1 MEAIQENCAQHLEKR
16 AMTPN
21 ELLLWLSARKQGS
34 WPQFRG
40 AVERLDL
47 MESEDAGHDTA
58 LPLHQ
63 RVRLNLE
70 RLGHV
75 EFDVA
80 GCEDG
85 WRVVPPTFAVFQNE
99 TGCTGV
105 YCGARTPSLLGMIGQ
120 PNRMQAERV
129 AQADCPDIIRLHK
142 AEDLA
147 GFAAQCGMA
156 VQLDCAAAL
165 LSCLPRVD
173 TVKDWREE
181 QLPASGKDWD
191 VKQFVVKGRSMRWYE
206 TTVQEANAP
215 GAQGLFCFTRYQM
228 PRYFLRQPSKTV
240 SLPGAVGKYVVLSQ
254 RQRRV
259 LRYDRRART
268 LTLPAILRPPMLT
281 ERGLVLCSGFPPS
294 VSLVYKRRMLTYRN
308 IPEEVAGM
316 AAEILRQDFL

>member
-1 MEAIQENCAQHLEKR
+1 
-16 AMTPN
+16 MTTN

-40 AVERLDL
+40 AIERLDL
-47 MESEDAGHDTA
+47 TESEEAGEDTA

-63 RVRLNLE
+63 RVRFNLE

-75 EFDVA
+75 EFDTA

-105 YCGARTPSLLGMIGQ
+105 YCGVRTPSLLRMIGQ
-120 PNRMQAERV
+120 PNGMQAERV
-129 AQADCPDIIRLHK
+129 AQADCPDILRLHAQS
-142 AEDLA
+142 AEDLTLL
-147 GFAAQCGMA
+147 AAQNGIA
-156 VQLDCAAAL
+156 VQLDCPAAL

-173 TVKDWREE
+173 SVKSWIEE
-181 QLPASGKDWD
+181 QMPTIGKDWD
-191 VKQFVVKGRSMRWYE
+191 VKHFVVKGRSMRWRE

-228 PRYFLRQPSKTV
+228 PQYFLRERNKTV
-240 SLPGAVGKYVVLSQ
+240 RLPGAVGKYVVLSR

-268 LTLPAILRPPMLT
+268 LILPALLRPPLLT

-294 VSLVYKRRMLTYRN
+294 VSVVYKRRMLTYRD
-308 IPEEVAGM
+308 IPEEVAGI